1 MPKLASDVENVIAL
15 LAESLERNVLP
26 HVDDH
31 FARLQLR
38 AAREMLMNLGTRLE
52 WRRRDVTRSEQAVRD
67 ALSELAAA
75 GCASAAASWV
85 GSGDLPTLRANL
97 AQVIGQVYG
106 LNDGEPMRKQ
116 TLATIW
122 KVVRADFDAEAE
134 RIRTGMF
141 S

>member
-1 MPKLASDVENVIAL
+1 MAKRASDVENVIAL

-52 WRRRDVTRSEQAVRD
+52 WCQGDIARSEQAVRN
-67 ALSELAAA
+67 ALAELAEA
-75 GCASAAASWV
+75 GCASVAPSHSDA
-85 GSGDLPTLRANL
+85 GDLPALRTTLARA
-97 AQVIGQVYG
+97 IGQVYDS
-106 LNDGEPMRKQ
+106 NDGEPMREQ
-116 TLATIW
+116 ALAAIW

>member
-1 MPKLASDVENVIAL
+1 MPKRASDVGNVIAL

-38 AAREMLMNLGTRLE
+38 AAREMLLNLGTRLE
-52 WRRRDVTRSEQAVRD
+52 WRQSDIVRSEQALRD
-67 ALSELAAA
+67 ALAELAAT
-75 GCASAAASWV
+75 GCASAAL
-85 GSGDLPTLRANL
+85 SGADESDLRALRANL
-97 AQVIGQVYG
+97 ARVIGQVYES
-106 LNDGEPMRKQ
+106 NDGTPARELS
-116 TLATIW
+116 LAAIW